1 MDGKSYTFAYDAEN
15 RLVSVSGDATATFTF
30 NGDGQRV
37 KSFMD
42 GETTLFVGGHYEIS
56 NPGAGQ
62 TVTKYYMAGASRVA
76 VRTNGTLKYLLAD
89 RLGSTTLSTD
99 ANPSK

>member
-1 MDGKSYTFAYDAEN
+1 MSWLILHDKSFTFAYDAEN

-37 KSFMD
+37 KSVMD
-42 GETTLFVGGHYEIS
+42 GETTLFVGGHYEVT

-62 TVTKYYMAGASRVA
+62 TITKYYMAGESPAATSESGASRTGVMLTPGCA
-76 VRTNGTLKYLLAD
+76 AI
-89 RLGSTTLSTD
+89 SS
-99 ANPSK
+99 